1 MAMTIALDDLE
12 QRCWEC
18 NGSGRVPAVDGERT
32 AGERNDGE
40 RVCPKCGGKG
50 VVLTALGQTLLDFI
64 RRHL

>member
-1 MAMTIALDDLE
+1 MTIALDDLE

-18 NGSGRVPAVDGERT
+18 HGSGRLPAVDGERK
-32 AGERNDGE
+32 DGE